1 MLDICFLF
9 TVVMCYISPI
19 HPSFRFHTGDVG
31 SMVDG
36 WVKVT
41 GRLKEQYK
49 LENGKY
55 VVPGPIEEAIGMS
68 RFISQVVLYGA
79 NRPSNIALIVPEWNA
94 IRGELDGA
102 EHLSEEDLANDR
114 RVLGLI
120 QDEIT
125 TGCYKLKKYEIPTK
139 FALVAPFTAAN
150 NQLTPK
156 MSIRKHKVVEAY
168 ADVIARLY
176 GDSGAH
182 VETDDEAD
190 HEKVA

>member
-1 MLDICFLF
+1 MGC
-9 TVVMCYISPI
+9 
-19 HPSFRFHTGDVG
+19 
-31 SMVDG
+31 MVDG

-55 VVPGPIEEAIGMS
+55 VVPGPIEEEIGMS

-79 NRPSNIALIVPEWNA
+79 NRPSNVALIVPEWNA
-94 IRGELDGA
+94 IRSELDGG
-102 EHLSEEDLANDR
+102 ENLSEEELANDK
-114 RVLGLI
+114 RVRDLI

-125 TGCYKLKKYEIPTK
+125 GACYKMKKYEIPTN

-176 GDSGAH
+176 GD
-182 VETDDEAD
+182 AD
-190 HEKVA
+190 AEMDSPEEKVA